1 MSERRAD
8 PGLMEFLSNRAR
20 HASDT
25 RLALDAA
32 GGVVIA
38 LAAVLWRPAGWALVV
53 GLALCFAAYG
63 GWGMAD
69 RELGERKAAGAPTSA
84 SSVRVVRTLRV
95 LAAIIGFAA
104 GLAVLFRLFALA
116 LGTWIS

>member
-1 MSERRAD
+1 MQ
-8 PGLMEFLSNRAR
+8 FLSDRAR

-38 LAAVLWRPAGWALVV
+38 LAAVLWRPSEWVLLV

-69 RELGERKAAGAPTSA
+69 RELGERTTTRASA
-84 SSVRVVRTLRV
+84 SSLRLVRALRWV
-95 LAAIIGFAA
+95 AAIIGFAA
-104 GLAVLFRLFALA
+104 GLTVLFRLFTLA